1 MERVNIEYDNYIAVE
16 ESHLD
21 SWRVHNGE
29 TWAHG
34 FRTKERAIEFAERV
48 GGDRV
53 AYCKKIEGRVH
64 YVDLQE
70 VAI

>member
-1 MERVNIEYDNYIAVE
+1 MSLVTVIADDFVKVE
-16 ESHLD
+16 ESHLG

-34 FRTKERAIEFAERV
+34 FRTEERAIEFAERV
-48 GGDRV
+48 GGTRV

-64 YVDLQE
+64 YESLV
-70 VAI
+70 VIK